1 MVLAFALPF
10 IFLSLKIK
18 NTRYRS
24 LAVQNE
30 SKCLRIMLRDLEDQV
45 RQDQSLFLESLGVP
59 FLLLRPSGRVEMAN
73 ANAAELV
80 GMETPVHTNLLR
92 LLPEGEL
99 RTFLQQVCTGLETE
113 RRDINIP
120 RGEEVRTYRAKATPL
135 QNRGRH
141 IGVVFLDVTE
151 ERRTQIIRRDFVA
164 NASHELRTPLT
175 LIIGYLD
182 ALLDDPDVADDAAI
196 RQRSLGIMK
205 RHADRMVR
213 LISDMLML
221 SRVDVPEAGYLKHE
235 SFDLRQ
241 LAEDVILRLQPMIDE
256 KKARVELALTPQ
268 SFAMYGDSFYWS
280 QVIFNLMENAL
291 KNNSAPGLEVCLKAR
306 VEADGSRVITVE
318 DNGVGIAPE
327 SLPYIFNRFYR
338 ADSTGKIKGTG
349 LGLAIVRHAVE
360 SHGGSIC
367 AESTPGQRTVFTIK
381 LPPIYSDCSA
391 GGEKK

>member
-99 RTFLQQVCTGLETE
+99 RTFLQQVCTGMETV

-120 RGEEVRTYRAKATPL
+120 RGDEVRTYRAKATPL

-221 SRVDVPEAGYLKHE
+221 SRVDAPEAGYLKHE

-268 SFAMYGDSFYWS
+268 PFAMYGDSFYWS

-306 VEADGSRVITVE
+306 GEADGSRVITVE
-318 DNGVGIAPE
+318 DNCVGIAPE

-338 ADSTGKIKGTG
+338 ADTTGKIKGTG

-360 SHGGSIC
+360 AHGGSIC